1 MNACGLLFVCLQS
14 HKSRGIEILW
24 LYVSSRLLF
33 IEFLDCYK
41 KKKSSRS
48 TVGVKKRW
56 MLYDS
61 QCLYNLIVCARHVL
75 SAAFYSSHQL
85 IYICSVMKMWLMQ

>member
-1 MNACGLLFVCLQS
+1 MNVCGLLFVCLQS

-24 LYVSSRLLF
+24 LYVSSCLLF

-41 KKKSSRS
+41 KKKV
-48 TVGVKKRW
+48 VGVQLESRKRW
-56 MLYDS
+56 MLYYS

-75 SAAFYSSHQL
+75 SAVFYSSHQL
-85 IYICSVMKMWLMQ
+85 IYICSVMKMWLVQ

>member
-1 MNACGLLFVCLQS
+1 MNVCGLLFVCLQS

-24 LYVSSRLLF
+24 LYVSSCLLF
-33 IEFLDCYK
+33 IEFLDC
-41 KKKSSRS
+41 RS

-61 QCLYNLIVCARHVL
+61 KCLYNLIVCARHVL
-75 SAAFYSSHQL
+75 SAVFYSSHQL
-85 IYICSVMKMWLMQ
+85 IYTFSVMKMWLVQ